1 VTRRV
6 LVTGGT
12 GFIGRSV
19 VGRLLMGTGSGYNDF
34 DVTIWHQHSS
44 GSFLKPQNQI
54 KVLDAYRPEVVLHLA
69 WHPIS
74 SESYEVQRAHRD
86 WFFATSRFA
95 DECSR
100 RGVRLIC
107 AGSAADDA
115 TASSS
120 HIGKSNYAKYKQH
133 LREKVLGEEHRG
145 WHPTWLRIQYAF
157 SIVEK
162 RPRIIQSLMQ
172 SRDKASFNPE
182 FPNHMHDFIEVNDV
196 SEAICLVLHREITG
210 DITIGSGV
218 LVSTLEFVSAAKF
231 HLGIAPNLPT
241 IVPKNS
247 ETSPVQ
253 LLENGWSPR
262 ETNLFLGL
270 AADGVQG

>member
-1 VTRRV
+1 MTRRV

-157 SIVEK
+157 SIVGK

-241 IVPKNS
+241 IVPEKS
-247 ETSPVQ
+247 GASPVQ

-270 AADGVQG
+270 AANGVQR